1 MPNNATNPFL
11 IPIKLYNA
19 YSPLFN
25 LLTQKMAL
33 GFLKALSLFFFLL
46 FTKSYGEL
54 ITALP
59 DQPSNVSFKQY
70 SGYTV
75 TDAQHG
81 RALFYYFAEADSVDP
96 LTRPLTLWL
105 NGGPGCSSLG
115 FGAFM
120 EHGPFQPGE
129 NGILIKNKYSWN
141 LASNVLYVESPI
153 GVGFSYSNTSSDY
166 FRWNDTETAADNLRF
181 IISWLEE
188 FPQYKDSELYLTGES
203 YAGHYVPQLAALIV
217 EYNKMP
223 NIAPIK
229 LKAIA
234 IGNPLLDLDISITS
248 GDYLWSHGA
257 LSDETLALEK
267 TICNDS
273 TFWKQRVHGNLSS
286 ACTEVYTRVSAE
298 VGNIDSSD
306 ILLPLCLSST
316 NAVQFKSLGIH
327 ASLDA
332 KLSQTKTSGDPC
344 LTDRIFT
351 YLNRPEVQK
360 ALHANT
366 TILPY
371 KWGFCRGG
379 PLSYQMDNL
388 DMNIIP
394 VMSDI
399 IIAGIPLMLFS
410 GDQDTKIPL
419 TQTRT
424 IANMIARDLKLFPF
438 TKYGPWYD
446 QQQIGGW
453 AQSFSG
459 IKDGKNVTYLTYA
472 TLDVSLYSVK
482 GFKGLL
488 DLAAGDALNF
498 GRVGKRLPRVMTV
511 AGIIVALEMRTA
523 IVSTLIFLLQYLM
536 SI

>member
-1 MPNNATNPFL
+1 MFH
-11 IPIKLYNA
+11 
-19 YSPLFN
+19 
-25 LLTQKMAL
+25 
-33 GFLKALSLFFFLL
+33 
-46 FTKSYGEL
+46 
-54 ITALP
+54 
-59 DQPSNVSFKQY
+59 FKQY

-105 NGGPGCSSLG
+105 NG
-115 FGAFM
+115 
-120 EHGPFQPGE
+120 
-129 NGILIKNKYSWN
+129 
-141 LASNVLYVESPI
+141 ASNVLYVESPI
-153 GVGFSYSNTSSDY
+153 GVGFCIQIQAQTTSDGM
-166 FRWNDTETAADNLRF
+166 TLK
-181 IISWLEE
+181 L
-188 FPQYKDSELYLTGES
+188 ES

-234 IGNPLLDLDISITS
+234 VILLPLLLSHPNLDISITS

-360 ALHANT
+360 HFMPIQPFFHTN
-366 TILPY
+366 
-371 KWGFCRGG
+371 WGFCRGG

-424 IANMIARDLKLFPF
+424 IANMIARDLKALPIY
-438 TKYGPWYD
+438 KIRSL
-446 QQQIGGW
+446 IGGW

-459 IKDGKNVTYLTYA
+459 IKDGKNVA
-472 TLDVSLYSVK
+472 HSNICN
-482 GFKGLL
+482 G
-488 DLAAGDALNF
+488 
-498 GRVGKRLPRVMTV
+498 
-511 AGIIVALEMRTA
+511 
-523 IVSTLIFLLQYLM
+523 
-536 SI
+536 